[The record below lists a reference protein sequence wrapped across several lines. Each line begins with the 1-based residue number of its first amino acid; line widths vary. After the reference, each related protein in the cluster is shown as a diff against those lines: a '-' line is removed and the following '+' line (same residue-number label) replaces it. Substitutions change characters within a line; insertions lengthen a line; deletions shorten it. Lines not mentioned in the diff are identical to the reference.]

1 MNIISPGLLTT
12 VQDLGRFG
20 YMESGFSPC
29 GAMDSFSARLANI
42 LVDNSECDG
51 VLEMTMLGV
60 TAVFDEDNIIAVT
73 GAAFTPKIN
82 GVEVPMNSAV
92 RINAGDVLECGSAI
106 TGCRGYLAVAG
117 GFDIAPVMGSMS
129 TNLKCGI
136 GGFNGRKLSVGDII
150 PLRHSQDR
158 LYGMSSRSL
167 ELKFDSQQ
175 VKTIHVIFGPQDDYF
190 SQSGKDTFC
199 SEIYKVTA
207 QSDRMGIKLDGAS
220 VEAIDG
226 VDIISDGIALG
237 SVQIPSSGKPIIM
250 MADRQTTG
258 GYAKIATVIT
268 ADIPVLAQMR
278 PGDSL
283 KFKKVDLNYARNRI
297 KENERI
303 LKKLKDD
310 IIRTDTFLRY
320 V

>member
-42 LVDNSECDG
+42 LVDNSERDG
-51 VLEMTMLGV
+51 VLEMTMIGV
-60 TAVFDEDNIIAVT
+60 TAVFDEDNIIAIT
-73 GAAFTPKIN
+73 GAEFAPKIN

-92 RINAGDVLECGSAI
+92 RINSGDVLECGSAI
-106 TGCRGYLAVAG
+106 AGCRGYLAVAG

-136 GGFNGRKLSVGDII
+136 GGFHGRKLVAGDII

-167 ELKFDSQQ
+167 ELKSDSRQ

-190 SQSGKDTFC
+190 SQSSKDTFC

-258 GYAKIATVIT
+258 GYAKVATVIT

-283 KFKKVDLNYARNRI
+283 KFQKVDLNYARNRI

-310 IIRTDTFLRY
+310 IIRADTILRY